1 MEKSNLKIKVA
12 AKLKSINA
20 IPAIKNLKFV
30 RNVKKFFLM
39 KRDICMEAMEQQ
51 LKNIVKIAIILFQ
64 VNFVRSKLKLK

>member
-1 MEKSNLKIKVA
+1 
-12 AKLKSINA
+12 
-20 IPAIKNLKFV
+20 
-30 RNVKKFFLM
+30 M